1 MADEQTPP
9 IAQGEQLTDGQEAQQ
24 PAGVEVR
31 INQLVAER
39 EEARRQM
46 EALQSQAQQR
56 EAQYLAMLERMSTQQ
71 AQAAQPAAP
80 EIDPALA
87 AAMAHYMKPL
97 QDQFAQVQ
105 HQLYQQNAQMQFQ
118 QRASQEDPRV
128 VQKAQELL
136 SQWKQTGKTGWN
148 PEDALVFARGILGV
162 ATPQQANR
170 DALGRFNAGAQSLPG
185 QSAPAP
191 ATNPQRVVELDRS
204 STDNRYLEA
213 QAAALE
219 KSLGDM
225 EF

>member
-1 MADEQTPP
+1 MENEITPP
-9 IAQGEQLTDGQEAQQ
+9 IAQGEQLTDGQAAQ

-46 EALQSQAQQR
+46 EALQTQAQQR
-56 EAQYLAMLERMSTQQ
+56 ETQYLAMLERMSTQQ

-87 AAMAHYMKPL
+87 AAMQHYLKPM
-97 QDQFAQVQ
+97 QEQFAQVQ
-105 HQLYQQNAQMQFQ
+105 QQLYQQNAQMAFQ
-118 QRASQEDPRV
+118 QRAQQEDPRV
-128 VQKAQELL
+128 VQQAQTLL
-136 SQWKQTGKTGWN
+136 AQWKRDGKTGWN

-162 ATPQQANR
+162 ATTAQQNR
-170 DALGRFNAGAQSLPG
+170 DALGRFNAGAQGLPG
-185 QSAPAP
+185 QSAPPP
-191 ATNPQRVVELDRS
+191 AVTPRTVVELDRS
-204 STDNRYLEA
+204 STDNRYLES
-213 QAAALE
+213 QAAQLE